1 MAFSF
6 SKESIENLKN
16 QINIVDVIGRR
27 VKLKRAGA
35 NFKGLCPFHSE
46 KTPSFMVS
54 ESRQYFNCFG
64 CGAKGDVISFI
75 EKYDNLE
82 FTEAVEKLSEEYG
95 IPMEKYSRAQKDDR
109 KPYYEVNRMAAAYFY
124 RAFTQGPNPGY
135 TYMKGRQIEP
145 RILKKFGIGY
155 ADASWDSLYRYLR
168 GQGVSDKI
176 MLELGLVSQGR
187 GKIYDRFRNRVMF
200 PIINTSGKVIGFGG
214 RALDKDAQAKY
225 LNSPES
231 RVFQK
236 KNNLYGLN
244 ISRRDAGKEHFL
256 ILVEGYM
263 DAIAL
268 YQSGIQN
275 VCASLGTALTENQAR
290 LIHRYTENVVLSY
303 DADSAGRRA
312 ALRGI
317 EILRNERCNVRV
329 LHVTDGKDPDEFV
342 KKNGKDAFL
351 KLIDG
356 ALPYA
361 EYKLDTARREQ
372 NLETSEGRIAYLKAA
387 AVIIAGLDPVEQE
400 EYIQKVASEMR
411 ISRDAMSR
419 EVHLARSGGGRNDYR
434 QDRREEQRREQK
446 SREIAHGARSVPP
459 WERTLLKLV
468 TLDPAWIA
476 ALDRYP
482 GIMES
487 GLSNDVI
494 ALLKSGGG
502 NGPVDSMQL
511 LDSLPQ
517 EEREVFQ
524 EILRNVAVDQ
534 SQADD
539 VFHDCVRTWEINRMV
554 AREKEL
560 ITMLSMADENEN
572 ADKIRAWSSDLMRV
586 QKEIKRLQAGKLGE

>member
-27 VKLKRAGA
+27 VKLKRTGA

-64 CGAKGDVISFI
+64 CGARGDVISFI
-75 EKYDNLE
+75 EKYDNLD
-82 FTEAVEKLSEEYG
+82 FTEAVEKLADEYG
-95 IPMEKYSRAQKDDR
+95 IRMEKYSRAGNDL
-109 KPYYEVNRMAAAYFY
+109 KPYYEANRMAASFFY

-135 TYMKGRQIEP
+135 TYMRGRQIEP

-155 ADASWDSLYRYLR
+155 ADGQWDSLLRYLR
-168 GQGVSDKI
+168 SQGVSDKM
-176 MLELGLVSQGR
+176 MLELGLVSQSR

-214 RALDKDAQAKY
+214 RALDSNTPAKY

-244 ISRRDAGKEHFL
+244 ISRRDAGKEHYL

-290 LIHRYTENVVLSY
+290 LLHRYTDSVVLSY
-303 DADSAGRRA
+303 DADSAGRKA

-317 EILRNERCNVRV
+317 EILRKEQCRVKV

-342 KKNGKDAFL
+342 KKNGKEAFL

-361 EYKLDTARREQ
+361 EYKLDSARR
-372 NLETSEGRIAYLKAA
+372 NADLTTSEGRIAFLKAA
-387 AVIIAGLDPVEQE
+387 AVIISGLDPVEQE
-400 EYIQKVASEMR
+400 EYIQKVAAEMR
-411 ISRDAMSR
+411 ISQDAMSR
-419 EVHLARSGGGRNDYR
+419 EVAMASQAGRGMYT
-434 QDRREEQRREQK
+434 QDRREEQRRAQK
-446 SREIAHGARSVPP
+446 SQEIASGARSVPS

-468 TLDPAWIA
+468 LSDPSLTET
-476 ALDRYP
+476 LDRYP
-482 GIMES
+482 GIMSS
-487 GLSNDVI
+487 GLSEDVL
-494 ALLKSGGG
+494 ALVKNSRKE
-502 NGPVDSMQL
+502 NGAGTSPDINLL
-511 LDSLPQ
+511 LDALPP
-517 EEREVFQ
+517 EERDVLQ
-524 EILRNVAVDQ
+524 EIIRNVAVDSSQ
-534 SQADD
+534 SES
-539 VFHDCVRTWEINRMV
+539 VFRDCVRTWEISRMT

-586 QKEIKRLQAGKLGE
+586 QKEIKRLQSGK

>member
-16 QINIVDVIGRR
+16 QINIVDVVGRR

-35 NFKGLCPFHSE
+35 NFKGLCPFHNE

-64 CGAKGDVISFI
+64 CGARGDVIAFV
-75 EKYDNLE
+75 EKYDNLD

-95 IPMEKYSRAQKDDR
+95 IPMEKFSRAGNDL

-124 RAFTQGPNPGY
+124 RAFTGGPNPGY
-135 TYMKGRQIEP
+135 SYMKGRQIEP

-155 ADASWDSLYRYLR
+155 ADGQWDSLYRYLKS
-168 GQGVSDKI
+168 QKVPDKI
-176 MLELGLVSQGR
+176 MLELGLVSQSR

-214 RALDKDAQAKY
+214 RALDSNTPAKY

-244 ISRRDAGKEHFL
+244 ISRRDAGKEHYL

-290 LIHRYTENVVLSY
+290 LLHRYTDSVVLSY
-303 DADSAGRRA
+303 DADNAGRKA

-317 EILRNERCNVRV
+317 EILRKERCSVRV

-342 KKNGKDAFL
+342 KKNGKEAFL
-351 KLIDG
+351 KLIEG

-361 EYKLDTARREQ
+361 EYKLDTARRHSDLQ
-372 NLETSEGRIAYLKAA
+372 SSEGKIAYLKEAA
-387 AVIIAGLDPVEQE
+387 QIIAALDPVEQE
-400 EYIQKVASEMR
+400 EYVTRVAQEMR

-419 EVHLARSGGGRNDYR
+419 EVGMAAQNSRGVYA
-434 QDRREEQRREQK
+434 QDRREDERERQK
-446 SREIAHGARSVPP
+446 RKEIRSGARSVPS

-468 TLDPAWIA
+468 IDDPSRVKDLDK
-476 ALDRYP
+476 YP
-482 GIMES
+482 GMMES
-487 GLSNDVI
+487 GLSKDVLAI
-494 ALLKSGGG
+494 LLQNPEQRKIDV
-502 NGPVDSMQL
+502 NQL
-511 LDSLPQ
+511 LDTLPQ
-517 EEREVFQ
+517 EEREVLQ
-524 EILRNVAVDQ
+524 QILSNVAVDP
-534 SQADD
+534 SQADR
-539 VFHDCVRTWEINRMV
+539 VFHDCVRTWEISRMT

-586 QKEIKRLQAGKLGE
+586 QKEIKRLQSGK